1 MEVILGALIML
12 VGIIAGAL
20 IVVVVHKTLDT
31 MYVDKHNFR
40 TNLHNIPD
48 EEEVDT
54 TPRYASDMPKIKESK
69 PKYPGSDA
77 PTKAYTKVL
86 AKD

>member
-20 IVVVVHKTLDT
+20 IVVVVHKALDT
-31 MYVDKHNFR
+31 MYLDKHNFK

-48 EEEVDT
+48 EEVDK
-54 TPRYASDMPKIKESK
+54 TPRYASGMEKINELKD
-69 PKYPGSDA
+69 PGSDA

-86 AKD
+86 PRD